1 MNGCADKNTGKNN
14 IILIGFMGSGKTTF
28 GRWIEKNHGMKLID
42 TDLETEC
49 VKSLN
54 EQNTVNTVVS
64 VGGGLP
70 LREVNGQELHSLGIV
85 VYLRAKVETLV
96 KRLSHDKSRPLL
108 AGGDVEAKINDLMG
122 RRASIY
128 EERADLIID
137 TDDMS
142 FEKMYGRIKEY
153 EDSCN

>member
-1 MNGCADKNTGKNN
+1 MVRN
-14 IILIGFMGSGKTTF
+14 ISEILRQS
-28 GRWIEKNHGMKLID
+28 
-42 TDLETEC
+42 